1 MYIKIFELY
10 KMKNFSRFTFLGLLF
25 VVILS
30 NCNHNMDTEN
40 KMNIAENL
48 METNPD
54 SALKILSTFDKHSLI
69 NNRSKARYALLMS
82 MALDKNFIDTT
93 NFNVLQ
99 PAIDY
104 YFENGTSN
112 EKLRTSYYQGRIY
125 QNKFEFD
132 NAMACFLKAEDFKHN
147 CTDTLTYARLLVA
160 QGKLY
165 LKSFQIPNYINNNLI
180 ASKLYETKADNT
192 RRLSCLIRA
201 LNGSIIFN
209 DRIRS
214 DSILLVADSI
224 SRTLKEP
231 NELLISTKIAY
242 NIRFVADTIIKNLL
256 DSDLDLE
263 LLSNDTK
270 FNITLG
276 FLRLNNH
283 KQAKHIF
290 ESIDSNSSIA
300 NSMRYLSIKPEV
312 LEANKQYPEAIA
324 AYKKYHE
331 ACEEENNNIYL
342 QKTTVAQEQHEMELK
357 HLYSIQRKDRMLLTG
372 LVILF
377 ALVVIIGITYYQ
389 LHLGKTKQIIAE
401 KEKSRLQLEND
412 NLQKQNA
419 VLELQKHNAELECE
433 RQNLAAENMQMK
445 ISQLESEKENL
456 RTLMKENEL
465 SDPVRSSIQERIEML
480 NGLLAAHISDNTN
493 YSKPYDK
500 WIEMITQ
507 DRKRFM
513 DSTRLAFKAS
523 HPAFMKYLEDRGLDE
538 SELNYVC
545 LYAIGLRGKEIG
557 EYIRLKRHYHM
568 SSDIRKKLNL
578 HEDDTNLGIYIR
590 NLMKTT

>member
-1 MYIKIFELY
+1 
-10 KMKNFSRFTFLGLLF
+10 
-25 VVILS
+25 
-30 NCNHNMDTEN
+30 MDTEN

-54 SALKILSTFDKHSLI
+54 SALKILSTFDKNSLI
-69 NNRSKARYALLMS
+69 SNRDKARYALLMS

-104 YFENGTSN
+104 YFENGTYD
-112 EKLRTSYYQGRIY
+112 EKLKTYYYQGRIY
-125 QNKFEFD
+125 QNRNDFNK
-132 NAMACFLKAEDFKHN
+132 AMVCFLKAKDFKGHY
-147 CTDTLTYARLLVA
+147 TDTLTYANMLVA
-160 QGKLY
+160 QGQLY
-165 LKSFQIPNYINNNLI
+165 FRSYQIDNYIKNNLEASDLYSKIKNESYRQSSLIKALDGCI
-180 ASKLYETKADNT
+180 ASHDKQ
-192 RRLSCLIRA
+192 
-201 LNGSIIFN
+201 
-209 DRIRS
+209 RS
-214 DSILLVADSI
+214 DSIMAISDSLV
-224 SRTLKEP
+224 
-231 NELLISTKIAY
+231 
-242 NIRFVADTIIKNLL
+242 
-256 DSDLDLE
+256 
-263 LLSNDTK
+263 
-270 FNITLG
+270 
-276 FLRLNNH
+276 
-283 KQAKHIF
+283 KHIPESQGLLTLVKLTYKIVFDSGQTISEITNEISNISEYNDEIKLNLALGYLNRNEAKKAKCLF
-290 ESIDSNSSIA
+290 ETIDKSSEIGT
-300 NSMRYLSIKPEV
+300 SLKYMCTKPEV

-331 ACEEENNNIYL
+331 ACEEENSNIYL

-372 LVILF
+372 VVVLF

-456 RTLMKENEL
+456 RSLMKENEL
-465 SDPVRSSIQERIEML
+465 SEPVRRSIQERIEML
-480 NGLLAAHISDNTN
+480 NGLLAAHISDHTN

-507 DRKRFM
+507 DRKHFM
-513 DSTRLAFKAS
+513 DSTRFAFKAS
-523 HPAFMKYLEDRGLDE
+523 HPVFMKYLEDRGLDE

-590 NLMKTT
+590 NLMKTI

>member
-1 MYIKIFELY
+1 MKKLKIFICIILTLS
-10 KMKNFSRFTFLGLLF
+10 FSTILLNCHPKTDINNMMNEAEFLMQTKPDSSLT
-25 VVILS
+25 ILS
-30 NCNHNMDTEN
+30 SIDF
-40 KMNIAENL
+40 NI
-48 METNPD
+48 
-54 SALKILSTFDKHSLI
+54 LKNDAD
-69 NNRSKARYALLMS
+69 KARYALLMS
-82 MALDKNFIDTT
+82 IALDKNFIDTT

-104 YFENGTSN
+104 YFENGTYD
-112 EKLRTSYYQGRIY
+112 EKLKTYYYQGRIY
-125 QNKFEFD
+125 QNRNDFNK
-132 NAMACFLKAEDFKHN
+132 AMVCFLKAKDLKDHY
-147 CTDTLTYARLLVA
+147 TDTLTYANMLVA
-160 QGKLY
+160 QGQLY
-165 LKSFQIPNYINNNLI
+165 FRSYQIDNYIKNNLEASDLYYKIKNENYRQSSLIKALDGCI
-180 ASKLYETKADNT
+180 ASHDKH
-192 RRLSCLIRA
+192 
-201 LNGSIIFN
+201 
-209 DRIRS
+209 RS
-214 DSILLVADSI
+214 DSIMAISDSLV
-224 SRTLKEP
+224 
-231 NELLISTKIAY
+231 
-242 NIRFVADTIIKNLL
+242 
-256 DSDLDLE
+256 
-263 LLSNDTK
+263 
-270 FNITLG
+270 
-276 FLRLNNH
+276 
-283 KQAKHIF
+283 KHIPESQGLLTLVKLTYKIVFDSRQTISEITNEISNIPEYNDEIKLNLALGYLNRNEAKKARCLF
-290 ESIDSNSSIA
+290 ETIDKSSEIGT
-300 NSMRYLSIKPEV
+300 SLKYMCIKPEV

-331 ACEEENNNIYL
+331 ACEAENNNIYL
-342 QKTTVAQEQHEMELK
+342 QKTTVAQEQHELELK

-377 ALVVIIGITYYQ
+377 ALVVIIGISYYQ

-433 RQNLAAENMQMK
+433 RQNLTAENMQMK

-500 WIEMITQ
+500 WIEMVTQ

-523 HPAFMKYLEDRGLDE
+523 HPAFMKYLEDHGLDE

-568 SSDIRKKLNL
+568 SSDIRKKLDL

>member
-1 MYIKIFELY
+1 
-10 KMKNFSRFTFLGLLF
+10 MKNFSRFTFLSLLLI
-25 VVILS
+25 VILS

-54 SALKILSTFDKHSLI
+54 SALKILSTFDKNSLI
-69 NNRSKARYALLMS
+69 SNRDKARYALLMS

-104 YFENGTSN
+104 YFENGTYD
-112 EKLRTSYYQGRIY
+112 EKLKTYYYQGRIY
-125 QNKFEFD
+125 QNRNDFNK
-132 NAMACFLKAEDFKHN
+132 AMVCFLKAKDFKGHY
-147 CTDTLTYARLLVA
+147 TDTLTYANMLVA
-160 QGKLY
+160 QGQLY
-165 LKSFQIPNYINNNLI
+165 FRSYQIDNYIKNNLEASDLYSKIKNESYRQSSLIKALDGCI
-180 ASKLYETKADNT
+180 ASHDKQ
-192 RRLSCLIRA
+192 
-201 LNGSIIFN
+201 
-209 DRIRS
+209 RS
-214 DSILLVADSI
+214 DSIMAISDSLV
-224 SRTLKEP
+224 
-231 NELLISTKIAY
+231 
-242 NIRFVADTIIKNLL
+242 
-256 DSDLDLE
+256 
-263 LLSNDTK
+263 
-270 FNITLG
+270 
-276 FLRLNNH
+276 
-283 KQAKHIF
+283 KHIPESQGLLTLVKLTYKIVFDSGQTISEITNEISNISEYNDEIKLNLALGYLNRNEAKKAKCLF
-290 ESIDSNSSIA
+290 ETIDKSSEIGT
-300 NSMRYLSIKPEV
+300 SLKYMCTKPEV

-331 ACEEENNNIYL
+331 ACEEENSNIYL

-372 LVILF
+372 VVVLF

-456 RTLMKENEL
+456 RSLMKENEL
-465 SDPVRSSIQERIEML
+465 SEPVRRSIQERIEML
-480 NGLLAAHISDNTN
+480 NGLLAAHISDHTN

-507 DRKRFM
+507 DRKHFM
-513 DSTRLAFKAS
+513 DSTRFAFKAS
-523 HPAFMKYLEDRGLDE
+523 HPVFMKYLEDRGLDE

-590 NLMKTT
+590 NLMKTI